1 MIILTQE
8 ICVLKGASKTEKYQ
22 TLIPQ
27 LNFLV
32 GFEKDQIANL
42 SNIIAALKM
51 AMNYFW
57 VGCYF
62 VKGNDLVL
70 GPFQGFVAC
79 TRIKKGRG
87 VCGKAFEDNQ
97 IIVVDNVDNFPGH
110 IACSSESKSEIV
122 LPARTRLGEVFMV
135 LDVDSDKLSDF
146 DDVDRKYLSQVITI
160 IESLYN

>member
-1 MIILTQE
+1 MTQE
-8 ICVLKGASKTEKYQ
+8 IHVLKGASKTEKYEM
-22 TLIPQ
+22 LIPQ
-27 LNFLV
+27 LKSLV
-32 GFEKDQIANL
+32 AFEKDQVANL

-62 VKGNDLVL
+62 VKENDLVL
-70 GPFQGFVAC
+70 GPFQGPVAC
-79 TRIKKGRG
+79 TRIKKGKG
-87 VCGKAFEDNQ
+87 VCGKSFEDNQ
-97 IIVVDNVDNFPGH
+97 VIVVENVDDFPGH

-146 DDVDRKYLSQVITI
+146 DDIDRKYLSQVIII

>member
-8 ICVLKGASKTEKYQ
+8 IYVLKGASKTEKYEI
-22 TLIPQ
+22 LIPQ
-27 LNFLV
+27 LKSLV
-32 GFEKDQIANL
+32 AFEKDQIANL

-51 AMNYFW
+51 TMNYFW

-62 VKGNDLVL
+62 VKENDLVL
-70 GPFQGFVAC
+70 GPFQGPVAC
-79 TRIKKGRG
+79 TRIKKGKG
-87 VCGKAFEDNQ
+87 VCGKAFENNQ
-97 IIVVDNVDNFPGH
+97 IIVVDNVDDFPGH

-122 LPARTRLGEVFMV
+122 LPAITRLGEVFMV

>member
-1 MIILTQE
+1 MTQE
-8 ICVLKGASKTEKYQ
+8 ICVLKGASKTEKYEM
-22 TLIPQ
+22 LIPQ
-27 LNFLV
+27 LKSLV

-70 GPFQGFVAC
+70 GPFQGPVAC
-79 TRIKKGRG
+79 TRIKKGKG
-87 VCGKAFEDNQ
+87 VCGKAFEDNK